1 MVRCGTMF
9 FESWTRI
16 WQTAI
21 TGIAAYIALVTFLR
35 VSGKRTLSKMNA
47 FDLVVTVALG
57 STLAAIL
64 TSPDTLLAEGLVA
77 LGILIGLQY
86 AVAWSSLRFR
96 WFEGMVKSTPTL
108 LVYRG
113 EIRDDAMRSQR
124 VTRDE
129 VLAALRNAGVS
140 DLAQAGAVVLETD
153 GSLSVIRA
161 EAVTGPSA
169 AALENLDTGSGQ

>member
-1 MVRCGTMF
+1 MF
-9 FESWTRI
+9 FESWDRL
-16 WQTAI
+16 WQTAL
-21 TGIAAYIALVTFLR
+21 TGLLAYVALVTFLR
-35 VSGKRTLSKMNA
+35 ISGKRTLSKMNA

-77 LGILIGLQY
+77 LGLLVVLQY
-86 AVAWSSLRFR
+86 AVAWSSLRFP
-96 WFEGMVKSTPTL
+96 WFERIVKSMPTL

-113 EIRDDAMRSQR
+113 EIREAAMRSQR

-129 VLAALRNAGVS
+129 ILAALRSSGFS

-153 GSLSVIRA
+153 GSISVIPV
-161 EAVTGPSA
+161 EALPDGGA
-169 AALENLDTGSGQ
+169 AALDNLVDGRR

>member
-1 MVRCGTMF
+1 MF

-21 TGIAAYIALVTFLR
+21 AGIFAYAALVAFLR
-35 VSGKRTLSKMNA
+35 ISGKRTLSKMNA

-77 LGILIGLQY
+77 LGLLIALQY
-86 AVAWSSLRFR
+86 AVAWSSLRFP
-96 WFEGMVKSTPTL
+96 WFEGIVKSTPTL

-113 EIRDDAMRSQR
+113 EIRDAAMRSQR

-129 VLAALRNAGVS
+129 VLAALRSAGVS
-140 DLAQAGAVVLETD
+140 DLSRAGAVVLETD
-153 GSLSVIRA
+153 GSFSVIRA
-161 EAVTGPSA
+161 EALASQSA
-169 AALENLDTGSGQ
+169 GALENLETGSQG